1 MADEKTLQ
9 PLAYNPELS
18 PEENNVALLKHA
30 GIPAARVAD
39 FTVKSVVTDA
49 ASLTS
54 NKVSINSVEFEG
66 NTVLTLNIPE
76 DLRDKM
82 VVGGTAT
89 TAETIPFVYKKV
101 PLRLR
106 NLVRTATGAI
116 GNNLRAQVGSI
127 SNGVLLG
134 VHKETEEAS
143 TRIPTLYSD
152 FIAAQEAQSRTMGK
166 GCEAKYVRLRAL
178 NKGETPTAAELQS
191 ADLTEVKFDTDGF
204 LGYSGQV
211 VDDAG
216 AAVGFYVGKVNNLSN
231 TGKTVPTSVGRL
243 KMLKGT
249 GFTEAYATRAAE
261 GVQLID
267 LENLDNFQVNKFTST
282 DNRSVIGTLVKNAY
296 TADRYANVTAFAP
309 LLDKANE
316 ATATNEQKAYAILKS
331 SEVAGG
337 DFSLTGTNASGNAYT
352 VLKLQTGDSVDFTAA
367 NPDLFTKLNERNATF
382 GLYSN
387 LAGQV
392 KVGLIKE
399 AAIDQLA
406 EVHGYNNNFATTYG
420 LSNITA
426 DEAYAVQGAYA
437 YTSATNQKDQTTS
450 QDDVMLV
457 DLGIIDIEN
466 PDVPRLRN
474 TALGV
479 LGKVINLADK
489 QTHVTLNVTHNET
502 TMVPV
507 GATTENKVFVTF
519 DVSITAQE
527 NEDSAIKEGNK
538 LFASLF
544 KDFKVTMQY
553 ARTAPPKPDDN
564 IRVPVELPGFVETEA
579 AAAPVNAQ

>member
-18 PEENNVALLKHA
+18 PEENNIALLKHA

-39 FTVKSVVTDA
+39 FTVKSVVTDT

-76 DLRDKM
+76 DLRNKM

-89 TAETIPFVYKKV
+89 TAESIPFVYKKV

-116 GNNLRAQVGSI
+116 GNTLRAQVGSI
-127 SNGVLLG
+127 NNGVLLG
-134 VHKETEEAS
+134 VHKETEEVS

-178 NKGETPTAAELQS
+178 KAGEAATVTNQS

-231 TGKTVPTSVGRL
+231 TGKTVPSSVGRL

-249 GFTEAYATRAAE
+249 GFTDAYATRVAE

-267 LENLDNFQVNKFTST
+267 LANLDNFQVNKFTST
-282 DNRSVIGTLVKNAY
+282 ENRSVVGTLVKGAY

-331 SEVAGG
+331 SEVSGT
-337 DFSLTGTNASGNAYT
+337 DFSLTGTNASGNSYS
-352 VLKLQTGDSVDFTAA
+352 VVKLQTGSTVDFTAT
-367 NPDLFTKLNERNATF
+367 NPDLFAKLNERNATF

-392 KVGLIKE
+392 KVGLVKE
-399 AAIDQLA
+399 AVIDQLA

-420 LSNITA
+420 LTNVTGE
-426 DEAYAVQGAYA
+426 EAYAVQGAYA

-479 LGKVINLADK
+479 LGKVINLVDQ

-519 DVSITAQE
+519 DVSITERE
-527 NEDSAIKEGNK
+527 NEDAAVKEGNK

-553 ARTAPPKPDDN
+553 ARTAPTAPDDN
-564 IRVPVELPGFVETEA
+564 VRVPVALPGFVETEA
-579 AAAPVNAQ
+579 AATPAPAQ